1 MLSAESDRKPGS
13 VEQICH
19 SLLMRSQSRPVRPL
33 VVAVTGLDC
42 AGKTTLSIELESR
55 LEALGAIVQII
66 SIDDFLI
73 PRADRGG
80 DPSED
85 WSYYDRGFDY
95 PRLRS
100 RVQSEIGEVLDG
112 QSSAKRIIVVEG
124 VFLLRGDLSD
134 LWDYS
139 IWVDISDD
147 NCLKRAMERD
157 REIFGSR
164 EAVRN
169 VYLQRCLPAQRLHFA
184 IDRPRSRADLTI
196 DGGVFKD
203 SSPR

>member
-1 MLSAESDRKPGS
+1 MLSAESDGKPGS
-13 VEQICH
+13 VDQICR
-19 SLLMRSQSRPVRPL
+19 LLFRRSQSRPVRPL
-33 VVAVTGLDC
+33 VVAITGLDC
-42 AGKTTLSIELESR
+42 AGKTTLSSELKTR

-66 SIDDFLI
+66 SIDDYLI

-80 DPSED
+80 DPSEG

-100 RVQSEIGEVLDG
+100 RVQREIGEVLDG
-112 QSSAKRIIVVEG
+112 VSLAPRIVVVEG
-124 VFLLRGDLSD
+124 VFLLRCDLSD

-139 IWVDISDD
+139 IWVDISEET
-147 NCLKRAMERD
+147 CLKRAMERD
-157 REIFGSR
+157 QEIFGSR

-184 IDRPRSRADLTI
+184 IDKPRNRANLTI
-196 DGGVFKD
+196 DGGVFRD
-203 SSPR
+203 